1 MAIVRLRP
9 NDLRRAITDDALSLQ
24 FQPQV
29 HAPTGRLVGAE
40 AFVRWPH
47 PSYGMIGPGDI
58 IPLVEQGGFHVD
70 FDRWVLTAV
79 CAQVKRWNDEGFD
92 VPVVSANLWAQ
103 TLRSPELADMLRDI
117 VLASGVKASAV
128 EIECPRGTVRDS
140 ALAEPARRLRV
151 LGVRVASEEF
161 GDPALADAARDFD
174 TLKIGYP
181 VARDLASGDAG
192 AREAVEAIVNAAHIV
207 RTTTK
212 AGVRVVADSVETP
225 EQEDALVALGCDIVQ
240 GYLYGPEVSA
250 AELRQLASMGA
261 KRSSE

>member
-1 MAIVRLRP
+1 MAIVRLRSG
-9 NDLRRAITDDALSLQ
+9 DLRRAIADDALSLQ

-47 PSYGMIGPGDI
+47 PSYGLIGPGDI
-58 IPLVEQGGFHVD
+58 IPLVEQGGFHVE
-70 FDRWVLTAV
+70 FDRWVMTAV
-79 CAQVKRWNDEGFD
+79 CAQVKRWNEEGFE
-92 VPVVSANLWAQ
+92 VPVVAANIWAQ
-103 TLRSPELADMLRDI
+103 TLRAPDVADIVRDI
-117 VLASGVKASAV
+117 ILAAGVRPGSI

-151 LGVRVASEEF
+151 LGVHVASEEL

-174 TLKIGYP
+174 TLKVGYP
-181 VARDLASGDAG
+181 LARELASGDAA
-192 AREAVEAIVNAAHIV
+192 ARETVEAIVLAAHVV

-212 AGVRVVADSVETP
+212 GGVRVVADSVETP

-250 AELRQLASMGA
+250 NELRQLASVGA
-261 KRSSE
+261 KRTAE